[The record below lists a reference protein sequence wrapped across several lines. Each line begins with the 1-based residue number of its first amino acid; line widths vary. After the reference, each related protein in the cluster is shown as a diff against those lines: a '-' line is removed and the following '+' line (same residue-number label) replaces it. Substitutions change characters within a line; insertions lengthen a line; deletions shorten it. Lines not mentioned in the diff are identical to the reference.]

1 MLSVMRIECGKWC
14 WMDKSQSAQK
24 WKQKVAAMGVF
35 KLSWRRH
42 MNQMDQMGSDG
53 NQKSTQGVV

>member
-1 MLSVMRIECGKWC
+1 
-14 WMDKSQSAQK
+14 MDKSQSAQK